1 MSKAIILLFILFL
14 VGGKSQANTFG
25 GSNKHSSL
33 ETPCVDKKGVNNS
46 YKDKYQIAEC
56 LRANG
61 RYKEALKYYYD
72 VLKYKKK
79 QRPEIKDYFL
89 YFQISDCL
97 ESTGQI
103 QEALNLTNQAL
114 DTYKAEYGNN
124 DKIYIQIICRI
135 ARLHRLNAD
144 YVKSES
150 LLYNALNYVVV
161 NHSKLP
167 LSGAKIYSDT

>member
-1 MSKAIILLFILFL
+1 MNYPFLIFCLLTILAFSRFVFIPNKLRMSKAIVFLSILLF
-14 VGGKSQANTFG
+14 VGGENKANAFG
-25 GSNKHSSL
+25 EFNKNSSL
-33 ETPCVDKKGVNNS
+33 GVSCVDKKGVNNS

-56 LRANG
+56 LKANG
-61 RYKEALKYYYD
+61 RYKEAIKYYYD

-114 DTYKAEYGNN
+114 DTYKAEYGDN
-124 DKIYIQIICRI
+124 DRIYIQIITI
-135 ARLHRLNAD
+135 L
-144 YVKSES
+144 
-150 LLYNALNYVVV
+150 
-161 NHSKLP
+161 KLIH
-167 LSGAKIYSDT
+167 LAKLITNI